1 MSIAVFSK
9 LTPVLVQMSCLI
21 FSTVGTFSK
30 KLALF
35 LQHHQCI
42 FLKSHF
48 YHHLVSKSRKKY
60 CDLPCVL
67 KSYQACLAGTKMVVL
82 KLVKQI
88 ISCISLPKKVWK
100 SLLPLLTKIEMGW
113 NPFWSRMLNL
123 NLSLG
128 HLNSVCTW
136 LWYLIKSGS
145 LVFCCQNFLY
155 LLWEKIVLVIE
166 KWFWNLRLKV

>member
-1 MSIAVFSK
+1 MCISWLTLSAGMGTVPHNIFWNMSIAVFFSK
-9 LTPVLVQMSCLI
+9 LTPFLVQMSCLI

-30 KLALF
+30 KIGP
-35 LQHHQCI
+35 I
-42 FLKSHF
+42 FATPSIHFSKSLF
-48 YHHLVSKSRKKY
+48 YHHLVSKSQKKNY

-113 NPFWSRMLNL
+113 NPFWSRKL
-123 NLSLG
+123 NLSFG
-128 HLNSVCTW
+128 HLN
-136 LWYLIKSGS
+136 
-145 LVFCCQNFLY
+145 
-155 LLWEKIVLVIE
+155 
-166 KWFWNLRLKV
+166 